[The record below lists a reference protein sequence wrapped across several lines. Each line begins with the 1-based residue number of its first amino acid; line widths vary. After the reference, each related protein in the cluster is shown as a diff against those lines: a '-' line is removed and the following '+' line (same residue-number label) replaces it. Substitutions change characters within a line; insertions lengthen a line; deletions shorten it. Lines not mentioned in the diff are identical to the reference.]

1 MSEELFKENARDTKK
16 VDCNNSNVSDGV
28 EPEKGQL
35 PNGLDVRSPDDI
47 EESTPM
53 ELGDN
58 ENDNSKQIEKVIT
71 RVIEQKFIGPIPPP
85 NIISGYEDVI
95 PGSADRILSM
105 AERQSSHRQQMEL
118 REIKAESRDSLLG
131 VIFAFMLGAGCILAC
146 VVMVISVP
154 SAAGAICGSVIG
166 VTGIGSIVTGFL
178 RNTRGKK

>member
-1 MSEELFKENARDTKK
+1 MSEELFKENAKDTKK
-16 VDCNNSNVSDGV
+16 VNCNDSTVSDGV
-28 EPEKGQL
+28 EPEKVQP
-35 PNGLDVRSPDDI
+35 PNGLDIRRPDDI
-47 EESTPM
+47 EENTPIKS
-53 ELGDN
+53 GDD
-58 ENDNSKQIEKVIT
+58 ENDSSKQLAKEIT
-71 RVIEQKFIGPIPPP
+71 QVIEQKFIGPIPPP
-85 NIISGYEDVI
+85 NIIAGYEDVI